1 MTANPTPPSEQPT
14 PTVPP
19 PPTGATAARAGMGR
33 SVVQQILALAV
44 PPFLALVTAPILAHS
59 LGVEGRGELAAGT
72 ATLLFLG
79 AVLTFGLQESVTH
92 HVARRPG
99 GERAMLLQAGAVIA
113 GLGVLGG
120 IGTWFAAPWLSDG
133 NDELTGVIRLT
144 AAFVTPTLVLLV
156 PRAIASGQHRWG
168 LVSLESWVAGLARAL
183 VIVALWLTG
192 HLSVWSAAL
201 TLSAVPVLAGLI
213 YLPLIVRVLRDH
225 PAAGAAPSLGT
236 LLGYGLKIWLGALSG
251 IILTRVDQVLM
262 VPLSDEMQLGLY
274 AVAVTIGEV
283 PTVISAAV
291 RNVVFAADSAET
303 DPALQ
308 AGRLQQASRLAV
320 AGSAAA
326 ALGLGA
332 TMHWWIPWLFGP
344 GFADAWLS
352 AVILLLAT
360 VVGTSGSVA
369 GAGLSARG
377 RPGLRSISMAIGAVF
392 NLVVFLTTV
401 GPLGGVGAALSTLVG
416 SFISGTMNIVF
427 LKARFGISAT
437 GFYGFRREDLALLS
451 RAVRKLVRRAG

>member
-1 MTANPTPPSEQPT
+1 MTAEPTSS
-14 PTVPP
+14 VPP
-19 PPTGATAARAGMGR
+19 PPASAAAARAGMGR

-120 IGTWFAAPWLSDG
+120 IGTWFAAPWLADG

-156 PRAIASGQHRWG
+156 PRAITAGQHRWG
-168 LVSLESWVAGLARAL
+168 LVSIESWVAGVTRAV
-183 VIVALWLTG
+183 VIVVLWLTG
-192 HLSVWSAAL
+192 NLTVLSAAL

-213 YLPLIVRVLRDH
+213 YLPLISRVLRER
-225 PAAGAAPSLGT
+225 PVPGAAPPLRT

-262 VPLSDEMQLGLY
+262 VPLSDETQLGLY

-291 RNVVFAADSAET
+291 RNVVFSADSAES

-320 AGSAAA
+320 AGSAVA

-344 GFADAWLS
+344 GFTDAWL
-352 AVILLLAT
+352 AAAILLLAT
-360 VVGTSGSVA
+360 VVGTAGSVA

-392 NLVVFLTTV
+392 NLAVFLATV

-416 SFISGTMNIVF
+416 SFISGSMNIVF
-427 LKARFGISAT
+427 LKIRFGIPSA
-437 GFYGFRREDLALLS
+437 GFYGIRREDLTLFS
-451 RAVRKLVRRAG
+451 RAVRRLARRSP